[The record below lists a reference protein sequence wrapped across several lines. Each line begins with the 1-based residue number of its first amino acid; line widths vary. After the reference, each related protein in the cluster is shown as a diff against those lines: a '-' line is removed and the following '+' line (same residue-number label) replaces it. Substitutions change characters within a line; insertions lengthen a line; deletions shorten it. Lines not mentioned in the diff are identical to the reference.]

1 MAMILEIC
9 VSKLASATL
18 SLGSRTGSMTHKPS
32 VMFTGGQR
40 SMVKRFRGGIHPP
53 SKEGYY
59 VQSFGFGL
67 ITYKYRSRP
76 SAS

>member
-18 SLGSRTGSMTHKPS
+18 SLGSLTGFMIHKPS

-40 SMVKRFRGGIHPP
+40 SKARRFRGGSYPP
-53 SKEGYY
+53 SKEG
-59 VQSFGFGL
+59 
-67 ITYKYRSRP
+67 
-76 SAS
+76 